1 MKRWWPTACVALLAW
16 VMPVW
21 AEHASID
28 LKVLHFDPQTS
39 ALKDQVSAS
48 MDHDPP
54 EGGSNP
60 RPLLKVK
67 AGDPL
72 VLQFFFTNTYPHKD
86 LKDATIRYF
95 VVREEKANQ
104 KPLPDLTKDVVT
116 DGQFTLN
123 FKPQAKVGARVAFT
137 IAKPGVYLI
146 RVESVNTQ
154 SDHEHF
160 SAIDLQVE

>member
-1 MKRWWPTACVALLAW
+1 
-16 VMPVW
+16 
-21 AEHASID
+21 
-28 LKVLHFDPQTS
+28 
-39 ALKDQVSAS
+39 

-137 IAKPGVYLI
+137 ITKPGVYLI

-160 SAIDLQVE
+160 AAIDVQVE